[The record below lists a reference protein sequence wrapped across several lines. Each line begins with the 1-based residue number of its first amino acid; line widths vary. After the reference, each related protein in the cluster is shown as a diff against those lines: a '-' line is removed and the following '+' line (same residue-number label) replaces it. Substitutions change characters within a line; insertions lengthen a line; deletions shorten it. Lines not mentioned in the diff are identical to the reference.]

1 MIHLKDVELTTQLME
16 KYLLQFT
23 PAALHLLHASKFKA

>member
-1 MIHLKDVELTTQLME
+1 MVHLNDVELTTQLME

-23 PAALHLLHASKFKA
+23 PASLQALHASKFKA